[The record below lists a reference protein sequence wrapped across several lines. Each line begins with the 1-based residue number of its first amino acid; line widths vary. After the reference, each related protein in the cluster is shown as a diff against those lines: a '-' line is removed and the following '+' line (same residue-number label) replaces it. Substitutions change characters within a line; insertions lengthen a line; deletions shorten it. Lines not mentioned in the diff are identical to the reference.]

1 MPELSPAGTAT
12 ANPAP
17 DQVVEPLLA
26 LFGLF
31 KEHADACI
39 TAAGITMPQAVAL
52 LRLDTPLSQRELAD
66 CLRYDASN
74 ITGIVDGLEHLG
86 LVERQVDPA
95 DRRVRRVVVTA
106 AGADVV
112 AHMRECL
119 FRDEPLVGALDAH
132 EVTLLAALLAKA
144 IDGREASGWVE
155 LFRPRR

>member
-1 MPELSPAGTAT
+1 MPEFSAAGSAT
-12 ANPAP
+12 VTPSP

-74 ITGIVDGLEHLG
+74 ITGIVDGLEQLG

-95 DRRVRRVVVTA
+95 DRRVRRIVVTG

-112 AHMRECL
+112 THMRECL
-119 FRDEPLVGALDAH
+119 FRDEPLVGALDAD
-132 EVTLLAALLAKA
+132 EITLLSTLLTKA